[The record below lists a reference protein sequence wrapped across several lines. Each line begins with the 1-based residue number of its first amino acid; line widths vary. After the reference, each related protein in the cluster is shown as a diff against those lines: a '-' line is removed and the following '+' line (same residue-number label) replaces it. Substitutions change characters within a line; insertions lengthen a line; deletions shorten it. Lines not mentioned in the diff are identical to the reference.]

1 MKHSRFIGCAVAVA
15 LWGCVAQQPPPP
27 AVVIHDPPP
36 KTPVIVPSD
45 PYAGLNPQVAA
56 AIQAGQ
62 TPVIKSG
69 ISTLYA
75 YSPDVLY
82 KVNCSTMW
90 ATEIRLNPD
99 EQTDRD
105 AITIGDT
112 ERWSIKVGAHSVT
125 VKPLGTTLD
134 PKMMTDLIIATNK
147 PRSYHFQLF
156 LKGKPNNAIGFYFPD
171 DVKTAAV
178 AREVALK
185 EAAKQQA
192 TDPPAATNQSEVQH

>member
-1 MKHSRFIGCAVAVA
+1 MNNQEYKATTTILKLGILSAIGIIALATLCQGCAT
-15 LWGCVAQQPPPP
+15 QPLP
-27 AVVIHDPPP
+27 APVVIHDPAP
-36 KTPVIVPSD
+36 KAQVVIPD
-45 PYAGLNPQVAA
+45 NPYAGLNPQVAA
-56 AIQAGQ
+56 AIRAGQ

-112 ERWSIKVGAHSVT
+112 ERWSIKVGTHSVT

-134 PKMMTDLIIATNK
+134 PKMMTDLIIATDK

-171 DVKTAAV
+171 DIKARAA

-185 EAAKQQA
+185 EAAKQ
-192 TDPPAATNQSEVQH
+192 